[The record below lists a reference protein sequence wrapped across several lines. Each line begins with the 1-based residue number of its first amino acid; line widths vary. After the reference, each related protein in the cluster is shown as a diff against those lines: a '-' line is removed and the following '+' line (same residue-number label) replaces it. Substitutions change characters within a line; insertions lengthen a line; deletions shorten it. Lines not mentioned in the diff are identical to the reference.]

1 MEKQALKQ
9 FELSWTFIR
18 AMTIDFIKSVP
29 DEYWMTSP
37 HPDYSSF
44 AKQARHMVWISG
56 LYNDALKN
64 KKINLE
70 NKKNC
75 FNGELDRIKIIN
87 NLNKQDLILKN
98 FLQNISHQEAD
109 SYEMDFFGTK
119 IGLYEFLNNMIQHE
133 SIHHGIWT
141 FYAKSSGYQTP
152 KTWQSNWK
160 L

>member
-64 KKINLE
+64 KKINL
-70 NKKNC
+70 
-75 FNGELDRIKIIN
+75 
-87 NLNKQDLILKN
+87 
-98 FLQNISHQEAD
+98 
-109 SYEMDFFGTK
+109 
-119 IGLYEFLNNMIQHE
+119 
-133 SIHHGIWT
+133 
-141 FYAKSSGYQTP
+141 
-152 KTWQSNWK
+152 
-160 L
+160 